1 MAIMAWT
8 GHLAAWIAFFEHW
21 QEEDKMSEIAYP
33 PVQQALAGIK
43 HLSADAETRRLAFV
57 RERALS
63 DEASL
68 MRQEREKGRAE
79 GLQEALNRLVE
90 SGMDEQQ
97 ARRILGF

>member
-1 MAIMAWT
+1 
-8 GHLAAWIAFFEHW
+8 
-21 QEEDKMSEIAYP
+21 MSEIAYS
-33 PVQQALAGIK
+33 PVKQALASIK

-79 GLQEALNRLVE
+79 GKLEGKIEGEIEGRAKGLQEALSRLVE
-90 SGMDEQQ
+90 SGMDEAQ
-97 ARRILGF
+97 ARRMLDL